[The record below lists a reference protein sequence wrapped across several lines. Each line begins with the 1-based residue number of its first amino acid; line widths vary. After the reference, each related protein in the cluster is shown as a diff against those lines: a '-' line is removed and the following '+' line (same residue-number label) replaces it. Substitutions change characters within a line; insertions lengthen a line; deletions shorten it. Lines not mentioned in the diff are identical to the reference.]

1 MFFWFVLIHAF
12 FCSKQKPGSG
22 NLGHYSFLLMQDN
35 NIEYWRNFVNE
46 YFAPT
51 AKKRWCV
58 SLYGSGRQT
67 TGVFPQ
73 VYYSFAIESIPFFL
87 WFSYNRILQVNCF
100 LLGSWRFGL
109 TRVFVFLD
117 TFAFQI
123 LVI

>member
-1 MFFWFVLIHAF
+1 MRVIFW
-12 FCSKQKPGSG
+12 SKQKPGSYI
-22 NLGHYSFLLMQDN
+22 LGHYLFFLMQDN

-73 VYYSFAIESIPFFL
+73 V
-87 WFSYNRILQVNCF
+87 
-100 LLGSWRFGL
+100 
-109 TRVFVFLD
+109 
-117 TFAFQI
+117 
-123 LVI
+123 